1 MLDFVSELFSYII
14 NLLEIDNNFIENISI
29 IIYLHILFIL
39 Y

>member
-1 MLDFVSELFSYII
+1 MLDFVSELFSDIM
-14 NLLEIDNNFIENISI
+14 NFLEIDNNFIENISI